1 MLSEISS
8 HDNNCAPAIIEIS
21 DIDNVSKPHNE
32 EIRIFLTKNMFYFR
46 YRANQQLVTFTMS
59 KQFSRLPS
67 TVVPSH
73 YVIKLKPD
81 LVKHTFEGIKLYK
94 ICEI

>member
-1 MLSEISS
+1 
-8 HDNNCAPAIIEIS
+8 
-21 DIDNVSKPHNE
+21 
-32 EIRIFLTKNMFYFR
+32 MFYFR

-81 LVKHTFEGIKLYK
+81 LVKHTFEGTNYSK